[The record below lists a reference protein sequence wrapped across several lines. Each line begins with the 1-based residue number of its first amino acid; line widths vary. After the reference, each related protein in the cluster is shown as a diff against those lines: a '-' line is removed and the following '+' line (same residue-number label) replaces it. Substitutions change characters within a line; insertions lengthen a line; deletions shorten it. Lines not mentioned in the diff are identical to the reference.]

1 MEVWRKIEGFENY
14 SVSTY
19 GRVRNDKSGRILQY
33 KSKTSPRKGVTLSKG
48 KIRFQASVH
57 RLVAQAFLPNPE
69 NLPEVN
75 HIDEDPSNNH
85 VTNLEWCTHLYNM
98 NFGTRTERALKNNPQ
113 CRPILLD
120 GELFPSVK
128 SAARHLN
135 CWQSALSKALN
146 KGLTEFRGHTI
157 SYA

>member
-14 SVSTY
+14 SVSTH

-33 KSKTSPRKGVTLSKG
+33 RSKTSPRRGVTLSKG

-57 RLVAQAFLPNPE
+57 RLVAQAFIPNPE

-75 HIDEDPSNNH
+75 HIDENPSNNH
-85 VTNLEWCTHLYNM
+85 VDNLEWCSREYNA

-113 CRPILLD
+113 RRPIILD
-120 GELFPSVK
+120 GVEFISVK
-128 SAARHLN
+128 AAARFLGV
-135 CWQSALSKALN
+135 WQDALSKALN
-146 KGLTEFRGHTI
+146 KGLTEFKGHTI